1 MLDGLITRRS
11 KVQILS
17 PLFMESDTVVLPVV
31 DDLVLC
37 TVTNIQFHS
46 VFVKLDEFDVSGMI
60 HISEVSP
67 GRIKNLREF
76 VQEGKKIVCKVL
88 RIDREKG
95 HIDLSLRRVSE
106 SQRRAKMES
115 LRQDAIARSL
125 VKQASVPLK
134 IEPEVL
140 WKKLS
145 SLVVSAGY
153 DSLFLLFEDV
163 SSGAFSLSGSSL
175 SSAES
180 DGLESVVKSRL
191 KPPVFESSGVLSV
204 SSYASNGVDIVRE
217 GLSLISKNSDAVL
230 RYLGGGNYSVKVSF
244 GDPKSA
250 DKLLDECVSP
260 SLDFF
265 KKKNAVASF
274 VRS

>member
-1 MLDGLITRRS
+1 MS
-11 KVQILS
+11 
-17 PLFMESDTVVLPVV
+17 SDSIVLPNV

-125 VKQASVPLK
+125 VKQAAVPLK
-134 IEPEVL
+134 IEPEKL
-140 WKKLS
+140 WVSLS
-145 SLVVSAGY
+145 SFAHSSGY
-153 DSLFLLFEDV
+153 DSLFSFFEDV
-163 SSGAFSLSGSSL
+163 SSGAVSLKDSSL
-175 SSAES
+175 SSQEVETV
-180 DGLESVVKSRL
+180 ESVVRARL

-217 GLSLISKNSDAVL
+217 GLSLISQHSDAVL
-230 RYLGGGNYSVKVSF
+230 RYLGGGNYSVKVSS

-260 SLDFF
+260 SLEFF
-265 KKKNAVASF
+265 KKKKSVASF
-274 VRS
+274 ERS

>member
-163 SSGAFSLSGSSL
+163 SSGAVSLKDSSL
-175 SSAES
+175 SSQEVETV
-180 DGLESVVKSRL
+180 ESVVRARL
-191 KPPVFESSGVLSV
+191 KPPVFESLEYEDDSSLCNLWFLHV
-204 SSYASNGVDIVRE
+204 SE
-217 GLSLISKNSDAVL
+217 GSLWCES
-230 RYLGGGNYSVKVSF
+230 R
-244 GDPKSA
+244 KSSS
-250 DKLLDECVSP
+250 CQI
-260 SLDFF
+260 FY
-265 KKKNAVASF
+265 
-274 VRS
+274 